1 MTLKRLFCAVAF
13 LTPLLVCGVA
23 LAQSDTPPSP
33 PLTPDGEAAM
43 DDPALVAGCLQRA
56 IDLGDKLRKA
66 PDSGGYFDWQLGVPL
81 ITHSDDWGVI
91 CRVDF
96 IMAGADVAPRINRLV
111 MYNTGN
117 RNDVMIAIGQEVAP
131 LASLDQATAPSQ

>member
-1 MTLKRLFCAVAF
+1 MTLQRLLYTLA
-13 LTPLLVCGVA
+13 LSTPLFLGGAA
-23 LAQSDTPPSP
+23 LAQAENPASP

-43 DDPALVAGCLQRA
+43 EDPALAAGCLHRA
-56 IDLGDKLRKA
+56 FDLGEKLRA
-66 PDSGGYFDWQLGVPL
+66 TSGSAGYFDWQLGIPL
-81 ITHSDDWGVI
+81 VTHNDDWGVV
-91 CRVDF
+91 CRIDF

-131 LASLDQATAPSQ
+131 LAPVMHATAPSQ